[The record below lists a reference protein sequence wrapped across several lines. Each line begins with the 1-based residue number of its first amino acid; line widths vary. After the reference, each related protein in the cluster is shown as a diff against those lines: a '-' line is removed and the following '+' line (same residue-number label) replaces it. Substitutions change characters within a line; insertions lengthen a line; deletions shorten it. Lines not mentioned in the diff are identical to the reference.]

1 VDFSGQSAHEKS
13 LDQFDRDFVYSLAAH
28 HPDAPFFLFIYLR
41 F

>member
-1 VDFSGQSAHEKS
+1 MMQII
-13 LDQFDRDFVYSLAAH
+13 QIPAAH